1 MRGISVSIAISAPV
15 EVVWERLSDLAS
27 HSEWMTDAASILFL
41 TDQRRGVGVGM
52 RVPTRGGPCGLSTS
66 WKWTS
71 GPNCSESVF
80 DTSAGSAAG
89 DGSNWPVTGTGA
101 SLPEESN
108 FTFPGTW
115 AESSPNGLPAPFSA
129 DYFGPIWP
137 ASGSGWKG
145 GLGQWVERGPEP
157 EA

>member
-52 RVPTRGGPCGLSTS
+52 RVPTRVGPLRVVDLMEVDEWTELQRIGVRHVGRIGGWGRFEL
-66 WKWTS
+66 
-71 GPNCSESVF
+71 
-80 DTSAGSAAG
+80 AG
-89 DGSNWPVTGTGA
+89 DGNG
-101 SLPEESN
+101 SLLTRREQLHFPWYMGGV
-108 FTFPGTW
+108 FTEWF
-115 AESSPNGLPAPFSA
+115 AR
-129 DYFGPIWP
+129 PILRRIFR
-137 ASGSGWKG
+137 ANLAGF
-145 GLGQWVERGPEP
+145 GQWVERGPEP